1 MGKSQ
6 RNKGRRGQTEAV
18 NMLKDRDWQVI
29 QTTSGIMN
37 EDVVATDPGGCQ
49 WSVEVKNH
57 KIIDIYRFRRQAI
70 EQANKRKLPWMLMLK
85 IPGGWLI
92 MRKNETPIVWK

>member
-6 RNKGRRGQTEAV
+6 RDKGRKAQTQAV

-29 QTTSGIMN
+29 QTTPGIKN
-37 EDVVATDPGGCQ
+37 EDVVATDLGGCQ

-57 KIIDIYRFRRQAI
+57 KIIDICRFRKQAI
-70 EQANKRKLPWMLMLK
+70 EQANKRKLPWMLMMK
-85 IPGGWLI
+85 IPSGWLI
-92 MRKNETPIVWK
+92 MRKNEMPVVWK